1 MISRIDCFIYIV
13 FHFHCFSDQ
22 RKPIFDSKLKSR
34 IDNYVL
40 KINTKIDVV
49 FSQPPT
55 AKKSKIDFA
64 TSSSSSCAENINIAK
79 NSSPEENN
87 FNYQG
92 SNLDALLNQALQ
104 GKDRILSSGDQRPP
118 HLFRNKVYLWFTET
132 VHF

>member
-1 MISRIDCFIYIV
+1 M
-13 FHFHCFSDQ
+13 
-22 RKPIFDSKLKSR
+22 
-34 IDNYVL
+34 
-40 KINTKIDVV
+40 

-104 GKDRILSSGDQRPP
+104 GKDRILSSGDQRPS
-118 HLFRNKVYLWFTET
+118 HLLLNKVYLWFTET